1 MNKNFLKNI
10 YLFYFFASSYVV
22 IEVFFRGHSHWT
34 MFILGGICGLLIGK
48 INEYV
53 SWEFPLI
60 FQGIIGSIIVTLAEL
75 FFGYILNIQLKLN
88 IWDYSNIPFN
98 FYGQICLLFST
109 IWGFLS
115 IIVIILDDYLRY
127 LFFNEE
133 KPRYILF

>member
-60 FQGIIGSIIVTLAEL
+60 F
-75 FFGYILNIQLKLN
+75 
-88 IWDYSNIPFN
+88 
-98 FYGQICLLFST
+98 
-109 IWGFLS
+109 
-115 IIVIILDDYLRY
+115 
-127 LFFNEE
+127 
-133 KPRYILF
+133 

>member
-22 IEVFFRGHSHWT
+22 IEVFFRGRSHWT